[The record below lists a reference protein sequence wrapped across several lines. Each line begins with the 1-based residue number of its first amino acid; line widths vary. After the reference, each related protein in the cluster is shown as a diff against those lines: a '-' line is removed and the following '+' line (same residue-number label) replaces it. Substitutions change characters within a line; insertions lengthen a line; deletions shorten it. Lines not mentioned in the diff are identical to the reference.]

1 MGKTIYYGTY
11 YRNLDAKGRLLI
23 PSKLVEE
30 GLKEVFVVRGHE
42 GCLAVYDPEGFRKFI
57 AHYMEMDFEDPGQR
71 AKMRLAAAS
80 ATPTKIDAV
89 GRLLVGKQLLQDYG
103 IGDQITIIGV
113 FDHFEVC
120 DQQAWI
126 RYAVANGL
134 SYDTNIR
141 SKA

>member
-1 MGKTIYYGTY
+1 MGKNIFYGTY

-30 GLKEVFVVRGHE
+30 GLNQVFVVRGHE
-42 GCLAVYDPEGFRKFI
+42 GCLAVYDPEGFHAFI
-57 AHYMEMDFEDPGQR
+57 AKYAAMDFEDPGER

-80 ATPTKIDAV
+80 ATPTKIDSV
-89 GRLLVGKQLLQDYG
+89 GRLLLGRQLIEDYG
-103 IGDQITIIGV
+103 IGEEITIIGV
-113 FDHFEVC
+113 FDHFEVW
-120 DQQAWI
+120 DKQAWI

-134 SYDTNIR
+134 AYDTNAR